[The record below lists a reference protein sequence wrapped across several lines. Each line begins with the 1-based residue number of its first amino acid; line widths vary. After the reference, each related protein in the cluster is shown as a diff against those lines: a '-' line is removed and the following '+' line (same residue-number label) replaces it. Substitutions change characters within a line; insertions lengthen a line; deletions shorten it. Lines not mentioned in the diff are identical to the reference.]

1 MNANFNTS
9 CCTTYHLSRKL
20 TLSWTHL
27 VCKSI
32 IAVTT
37 FGGRPLLQTTSV
49 KVLYAKQT
57 RFYD

>member
-9 CCTTYHLSRKL
+9 CCTTYHLSRKTNTFMDPL
-20 TLSWTHL
+20 AL
-27 VCKSI
+27 SI

-37 FGGRPLLQTTSV
+37 FDGRPLLQTTSV